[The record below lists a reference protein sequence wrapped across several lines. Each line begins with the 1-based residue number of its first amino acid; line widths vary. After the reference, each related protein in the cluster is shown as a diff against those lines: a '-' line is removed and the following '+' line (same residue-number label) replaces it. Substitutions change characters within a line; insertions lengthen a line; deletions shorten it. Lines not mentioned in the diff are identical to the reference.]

1 MQIDQIAEYRYPS
14 LVHLESV
21 LFDNYYDIDLDRS
34 YLENAPMRE
43 SASWQFNT
51 N

>member
-21 LFDNYYDIDLDRS
+21 LFDNFDINIVFAP
-34 YLENAPMRE
+34 YLEKAPMRE
-43 SASWQFNT
+43 SAYYQFKT
-51 N
+51 S

>member
-21 LFDNYYDIDLDRS
+21 LFDNYDIDLDRS

-43 SASWQFNT
+43 NAS
-51 N
+51 

>member
-21 LFDNYYDIDLDRS
+21 LFDNYDIDLDRS
-34 YLENAPMRE
+34 YLENTSMRE
-43 SASWQFNT
+43 SASLT
-51 N
+51 PAK

>member
-14 LVHLESV
+14 LVLLESV
-21 LFDNYYDIDLDRS
+21 LFDNFDIVVHRS

-43 SASWQFNT
+43 SAS
-51 N
+51 

>member
-14 LVHLESV
+14 LVHFLESV
-21 LFDNYYDIDLDRS
+21 LFDNYDIDLDRS

-43 SASWQFNT
+43 SAS
-51 N
+51 